1 MVHMQNI
8 PTTKGHSRERAA
20 HNASEPNVIY
30 QNSREMTQQ
39 EHIKTTVA
47 PSINE
52 TDPNASRLDK
62 SGHSNG
68 RPHKSS
74 TVKFG
79 KMNQVIDLTKD
90 GQVSYERQVG
100 RERDEKKPS
109 LPRRS

>member
-1 MVHMQNI
+1 
-8 PTTKGHSRERAA
+8 
-20 HNASEPNVIY
+20 
-30 QNSREMTQQ
+30 MTQH
-39 EHIKTTVA
+39 ENIKTTVA

-79 KMNQVIDLTKD
+79 KVNKVIDLTRD
-90 GQVSYERQVG
+90 GQVSYERQIG
-100 RERDEKKPS
+100 KERNERKPT
-109 LPRRS
+109 LPKRS